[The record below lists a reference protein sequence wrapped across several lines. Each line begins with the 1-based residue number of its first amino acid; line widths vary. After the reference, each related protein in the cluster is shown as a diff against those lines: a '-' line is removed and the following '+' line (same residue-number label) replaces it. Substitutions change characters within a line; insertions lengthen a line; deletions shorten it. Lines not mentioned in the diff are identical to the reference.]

1 MSDTSYKNTIAL
13 AIDIERG
20 AIKIYTPFGGYRTWQ
35 NILVVLDWKIKKSL
49 VFVDW

>member
-20 AIKIYTPFGGYRTWQ
+20 AIRIYTPFGDIE
-35 NILVVLDWKIKKSL
+35 NDKIYWWLWSGR
-49 VFVDW
+49 